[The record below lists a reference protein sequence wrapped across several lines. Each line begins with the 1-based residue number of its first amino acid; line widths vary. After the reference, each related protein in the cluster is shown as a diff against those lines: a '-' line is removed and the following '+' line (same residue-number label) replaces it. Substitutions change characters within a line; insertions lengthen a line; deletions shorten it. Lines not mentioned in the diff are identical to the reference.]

1 MCKELF
7 MKIALTAFVMAAGT
21 MAMIDHVSAEP
32 NQFEKA
38 AAAKVSIDEAI
49 ATARENVSG
58 TVVKTE
64 LEQKHDRLIWEIE
77 VVTTEKRVKAV
88 HIDAQ
93 TGTVIDVEEE
103 KVKSKRIHRRH

>member
-1 MCKELF
+1 MWKELSG
-7 MKIALTAFVMAAGT
+7 KVTLATLVLAAGA
-21 MAMIDHVSAEP
+21 MAMLDRVSAEP
-32 NQFEKA
+32 NKFEKA
-38 AAAKVSIDEAI
+38 ASAKVSMVEAI

-58 TVVKTE
+58 AVVKTE

-77 VVTTEKRVKAV
+77 VVTTEKQVKEV

-93 TGTVIDVEEE
+93 TGTIIHVEEE

>member
-1 MCKELF
+1 MCTELF
-7 MKIALTAFVMAAGT
+7 VKVTLAALVLAAGT
-21 MAMIDHVSAEP
+21 MTMLDRVSAEP

-77 VVTTEKRVKAV
+77 VATTEKQVKEV

>member
-1 MCKELF
+1 MCKVLS
-7 MKIALTAFVMAAGT
+7 IRLVLAVLILAAGT
-21 MAMIDHVSAEP
+21 MTMIDHVSAEP

>member
-21 MAMIDHVSAEP
+21 MTMIDLVSAEP

-93 TGTVIDVEEE
+93 TGTIIDVEEE

>member
-1 MCKELF
+1 MCKKVF
-7 MKIALTAFVMAAGT
+7 IQVALVVLVVAAGT
-21 MAMIDHVSAEP
+21 MTMIDHVSAEP

-38 AAAKVSIDEAI
+38 AAAKVSVDEAI
-49 ATARENVSG
+49 ATARANVSG

-77 VVTTEKRVKAV
+77 VVTTEKQVKAV

-93 TGTVIDVEEE
+93 TGTIIDVAEE
-103 KVKSKRIHRRH
+103 KVTSKRIHRRH

>member
-1 MCKELF
+1 MCKVLLI
-7 MKIALTAFVMAAGT
+7 KLALAALVLAAGT
-21 MAMIDHVSAEP
+21 MTMLDHVSAEP
-32 NQFEKA
+32 NKFERA

-49 ATARENVSG
+49 ATARESVSG
-58 TVVKTE
+58 TVIKTE

-77 VVTTEKRVKAV
+77 VITQEKQVKKI

-93 TGTVIDVEEE
+93 TGTIIDVEEE

>member
-1 MCKELF
+1 MCKALSIELAF
-7 MKIALTAFVMAAGT
+7 AALMVAAGT
-21 MAMIDHVSAEP
+21 IIMSDHVSAEP
-32 NQFEKA
+32 NKFEKA
-38 AAAKVSIDEAI
+38 ASAKVSIVEAI

-58 TVVKTE
+58 TVIKTE

-77 VVTTEKRVKAV
+77 VVTTEKQVKEV

-103 KVKSKRIHRRH
+103 TVKSKRIHRRH